1 MRSLVKILSVLI
13 LFTAPVVGQEAG
25 DNVRALFKNPSSGV
39 QSQLDSIFGV
49 ITPDLQF
56 EAEGGAFIAKDALID
71 PEYLDD
77 SRPNFFATS
86 LGSGVAAVLF
96 NLILDN
102 TAGAATCT
110 ALGTLLPGDNEP
122 GEADWQECVDSGS
135 ISTPVVFGIGVATGS
150 VMWAGWPRWFAEWK
164 PW

>member
-1 MRSLVKILSVLI
+1 MRSLVKILSMLM

-56 EAEGGAFIAKDALID
+56 ETDVAWDSEEKGAIIAKNELID
-71 PEYLDD
+71 PEYFVV
-77 SRPNFFATS
+77 SRPKTVLS
-86 LGSGVAAVLF
+86 AVR
-96 NLILDN
+96 
-102 TAGAATCT
+102 
-110 ALGTLLPGDNEP
+110 
-122 GEADWQECVDSGS
+122 
-135 ISTPVVFGIGVATGS
+135 FGIGLVWIAEAVRTCRFSQNDTSGGWMPLPDDLSCTGFS
-150 VMWAGWPRWFAEWK
+150 WPLVIGLGVPIGIPLSFVKDLAKGEWK